1 MKGSHE
7 LAVCEKGSIYLFI
20 ISLKTYLL
28 QGVEYKLG
36 AILEFQISNDKL
48 VNFDLNA
55 PKEKYLQE
63 YTC

>member
-7 LAVCEKGSIYLFI
+7 FAECEMDSIYLFI

-36 AILEFQISNDKL
+36 AIL
-48 VNFDLNA
+48 
-55 PKEKYLQE
+55 
-63 YTC
+63 

>member
-28 QGVEYKLG
+28 QVVEYKLG
-36 AILEFQISNDKL
+36 AIL
-48 VNFDLNA
+48 
-55 PKEKYLQE
+55 
-63 YTC
+63 